1 MDDLILFTFNNG
13 CDRITVASGDIE
25 GAREQAFRQ
34 CEQLSMPLTYIGIT
48 AWTTEMLA
56 MMMQDQTIH

>member
-13 CDRITVASGDIE
+13 CDRITVASGNMDQAI
-25 GAREQAFRQ
+25 EQAFHL
-34 CEQLSMPLTYIGIT
+34 CEQTAPLSYLGTVE
-48 AWTTEMLA
+48 WTHEMLE